1 MDLTL
6 MMIIQVHESARTIG
20 IKVIEY
26 SPLIEILWGD
36 KQGKDSMWI
45 GKNTWQLGMTVVNN
59 SKFFIK
65 KKLLKSYTTQNL
77 SPYPHTIA
85 R

>member
-65 KKLLKSYTTQNL
+65 KNYLSHTQHKIYL
-77 SPYPHTIA
+77 HTHIQ
-85 R
+85 